1 MVNVYNTVS
10 ELLDSINLSSGET
23 YRTNCPMCDGKNTFT
38 VSNEMG
44 RILWNCYKASCTVK
58 GTNKV
63 DMSVDDVVR
72 VMSNADEVSSCD
84 EFNMPEYLIKG
95 HGDLDWAEAQYD
107 LDPCELDLYYDVK
120 EDRVVFPVKDG
131 NEIVDAVGRSLKNE
145 IPKWKRYGKSDLPY
159 SFGSGNV
166 AVVVE
171 DCVSASVVGSLG
183 NVVGVALMGTTLLS
197 SHRVYLMQFS
207 TAVIAL
213 DPDAFAKSFDMATE
227 LRGYVDDVRILNLED
242 DLKYRNPTDME
253 KLNGII
259 NY

>member
-1 MVNVYNTVS
+1 MISVYNTVS

-23 YRTNCPMCDGKNTFT
+23 YRTDCPVCDGKNTFS
-38 VSNEMG
+38 VSNDMG
-44 RILWNCYKASCTVK
+44 KILWNCYKASCSVK

-63 DMSVDDVVR
+63 DMSVDDVMR
-72 VMSNADEVSSCD
+72 VMDEDSVVSSD
-84 EFNMPEYLIKG
+84 VEFNMPEYLIKG
-95 HGDLDWAEAQYD
+95 HSNLEWAEAQYD
-107 LDPCELDLYYDVK
+107 LDPSALDLYYDVK

-131 NEIVDAVGRSLKNE
+131 NNIVDAVGRSLKNE
-145 IPKWKRYGKSDLPY
+145 IPKWKRYGKSDLPF

-183 NVVGVALMGTTLLS
+183 NMVGVALMGTNLRS
-197 SHRVYLMQFS
+197 SHRVFLTRFS

-227 LRGYVDDVRILNLED
+227 LRGYVNDVRILNLED

-253 KLNGII
+253 KLNGTI
-259 NY
+259 NN